1 MIVAPVSIDIT
12 VIYDQVAAAGA
23 RLSQHLKEEQ
33 AYLKRLRRKEAE
45 LMRKAT
51 QARVSRM
58 AKSTPES
65 RIAAARARAAAF
77 YAQVDD
83 INAQAD
89 LKAVEA
95 QVDDRQCLQ
104 PVKLSDIR
112 VDDLYSLFSVPD
124 QLPAW
129 LGERVNTLHAKFNWE
144 TRKGHKGYFN
154 VAVNDND
161 IPIDQALT
169 TLAHL
174 ANVDDGC
181 GHSLDGWVES
191 VIECGLYPKI
201 RKGKFTY
208 VRRCQ
213 DGEHCELCNYV
224 NISDG
229 LKELLCAYSKS
240 AFYRGGHWFAITVAP
255 RRDRCKAK
263 AVGRTITQKDWQREN
278 PESAVY
284 RESYQTRAFRYRNN
298 SEECE
303 EMDWAVGACIRF
315 FLGAVQCVFGKLVK
329 NGWLDGIRAKVE
341 NSVEFL
347 PFRSHQ
353 HWHGV
358 GCSMSEHD
366 PQKMAD
372 FIKAEVDAVLANTEP
387 GLHADVLVAVISTP
401 EDLQKWVNYI
411 NKTVNLVEPVESI
424 YNRYPSLKRTDA
436 LFMQFMQE
444 LRLYPQRSRQV
455 FGMARNTVFDETGK
469 HTYMLRRRYVAGIHK
484 FGKGS
489 VLSESKRHR
498 EWRKRNAKRVKEAR
512 NGNPPNKRKQTP
524 REGD

>member
-1 MIVAPVSIDIT
+1 
-12 VIYDQVAAAGA
+12 
-23 RLSQHLKEEQ
+23 
-33 AYLKRLRRKEAE
+33 
-45 LMRKAT
+45 
-51 QARVSRM
+51 
-58 AKSTPES
+58 
-65 RIAAARARAAAF
+65 
-77 YAQVDD
+77 
-83 INAQAD
+83 
-89 LKAVEA
+89 
-95 QVDDRQCLQ
+95 
-104 PVKLSDIR
+104 
-112 VDDLYSLFSVPD
+112 
-124 QLPAW
+124 
-129 LGERVNTLHAKFNWE
+129 
-144 TRKGHKGYFN
+144 
-154 VAVNDND
+154 
-161 IPIDQALT
+161 
-169 TLAHL
+169 
-174 ANVDDGC
+174 
-181 GHSLDGWVES
+181 
-191 VIECGLYPKI
+191 
-201 RKGKFTY
+201 
-208 VRRCQ
+208 
-213 DGEHCELCNYV
+213 
-224 NISDG
+224 
-229 LKELLCAYSKS
+229 
-240 AFYRGGHWFAITVAP
+240 
-255 RRDRCKAK
+255 
-263 AVGRTITQKDWQREN
+263 
-278 PESAVY
+278 
-284 RESYQTRAFRYRNN
+284 
-298 SEECE
+298 
-303 EMDWAVGACIRF
+303 MDWAVGACIRF